1 MTDRN
6 GGRDIRFAQITD
18 CHLFADADGVLRGVR
33 THDSFSAVLDHL
45 KSSMEREGAVDVV
58 LATGDLSQDETAESY
73 QRFADLVKQL
83 GVPVY
88 AIPGNHDAPK
98 VMNQVFAETGVRV
111 ARGAGFGG
119 WHIVFLN
126 SQVDLNVDGR
136 LDAAE
141 LSALDDEIEANSD
154 CHILVA
160 VHHHPVRVGPWG
172 KHIALLNADEMFDI
186 LDRYDNCRAVVWG
199 HVHQAFDETRGQL
212 RLLATPSTCFPV
224 RRTDDGNYHIDP
236 PVGGYRL
243 GTLHADGR
251 ITTEVFEVTV
261 PLALSD

>member
-1 MTDRN
+1 MTAQN

-33 THDSFSAVLDHL
+33 THDSFSTVLDDL
-45 KSSMEREGAVDVV
+45 KRFMDRDGPVDVV

-73 QRFADLVKQL
+73 RRFADLVSKL

-98 VMNQVFAETGVRV
+98 VMNQVFGENGVRV
-111 ARGAGFGG
+111 ARGAGFGA
-119 WHIVFLN
+119 WHLVFLD
-126 SQVDLNVDGR
+126 SQIDGDVDGR

-141 LSALDDEIEANSD
+141 LSALEDELDANAD
-154 CHILVA
+154 CHVLVA

-172 KHIALLNADEMFDI
+172 RHIALLNADEMFAI
-186 LDRYDNCRAVVWG
+186 LDRHDNARAVLWG
-199 HVHQAFDETRGQL
+199 HVHQAFDDTRGPL

-224 RRTDDGNYHIDP
+224 RRTDDGAYHVDP
-236 PVGGYRL
+236 PAGGYRL
-243 GTLHADGR
+243 GTLHADGT
-251 ITTEVFEVTV
+251 ITTEVVDV
-261 PLALSD
+261 PAISQ